1 MPQLL
6 FHKIEQDKAPA
17 PNHPCLI
24 SAIFSI
30 LPEIVSSP
38 VHIQDVTLNPE
49 LQVVAPLIIIS
60 LRIPVAETPVQFPF
74 GP

>member
-1 MPQLL
+1 MHKCHEFKLL

-30 LPEIVSSP
+30 FPEIVSAP
-38 VHIQDVTLNPE
+38 VHIEDVTLNPE
-49 LQVVAPLIIIS
+49 LQVVAPLIIS
-60 LRIPVAETPVQFPF
+60 LRIPVSETPV
-74 GP
+74 